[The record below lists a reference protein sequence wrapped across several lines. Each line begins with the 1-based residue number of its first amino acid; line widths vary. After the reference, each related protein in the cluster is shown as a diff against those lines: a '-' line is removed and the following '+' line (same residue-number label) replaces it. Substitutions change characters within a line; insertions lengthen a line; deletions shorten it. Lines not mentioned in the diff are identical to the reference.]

1 MLCIFALYFTD
12 SEQQEMFN
20 EDYIDPWSDIP
31 AIHLSFLIKQFIP
44 LKATIKNA
52 DSMCHQA
59 FAIESST
66 DEFMSQKSSAVQ
78 HTAIGDVVEG
88 LFASSL
94 DNHGQPESQLYGEW
108 GDVGI
113 ICSLCTCIAYPKN
126 MMNEG
131 TIGLLDLT
139 VDNDH
144 THPGYVRLLARY
156 PDTWDLETNSKSTKT
171 LYIPNTHKRFKESEA
186 TKRFKDQYANHNPAI
201 VYLFERTF
209 SGIFSPFWP
218 EEASA
223 WRRRSRDAGW
233 PSPGLI
239 DSIVSEGVYYIS
251 LPHTNSS
258 NPGIEFQTCFSVAER
273 RLANEGL
280 SKDQRYCFIVFKA
293 LVSHALMGNE
303 LINSTH
309 LKSIFFGACEQ
320 IPEQYW
326 TSRLGGC
333 ILYMM
338 DSLIRQLG
346 MGNVPN
352 YFIQANNMI
361 DHLSRDDIEGI
372 LDKIRN
378 LRINPVSSLYSIA
391 YQNMVMNADEIYQQI
406 RFDIDDFHVH
416 RSVRQSVIGSLVP
429 TKIKMAAT
437 YIEANNFDTAIE
449 IIQEAHEDRLMVSTC
464 EDNIP
469 FVAFVTEVTNSF
481 GLSKQWW
488 LCLHA
493 DETLG
498 TTLST
503 DLSLQHNPI
512 PLKELVGIEIG
523 DRYGE
528 LLIPRPLAENLFTF
542 CHDFYLF
549 LSSKHRKKKAVS
561 FLVKGREFFFQLQQV
576 GMLPDDFPCTINT
589 DDHNIANIYKIYKSI
604 VQNFVMTVSSEPL
617 FNFRL
622 DEISQEVQSVCE
634 KVNSEEA
641 YTILALMWK
650 FLGDTEKC
658 NQASCKLEEFAT
670 SQSSH

>member
-1 MLCIFALYFTD
+1 
-12 SEQQEMFN
+12 MFN

-44 LKATIKNA
+44 LKATIKDA

-66 DEFMSQKSSAVQ
+66 DEFMNQKSSAFQ
-78 HTAIGDVVEG
+78 LTAIGDVVEG

-94 DNHGQPESQLYGEW
+94 DNHEQPESQLSGEW
-108 GDVGI
+108 ADVGI

-126 MMNEG
+126 MVNEG
-131 TIGLLDLT
+131 ATDLLDLT

-156 PDTWDLETNSKSTKT
+156 PDTWDLETNSKPTMT
-171 LYIPNTHKRFKESEA
+171 FYIPNTHKRIKESEA
-186 TKRFKDQYANHNPAI
+186 TKCFKDQYANHNPAV
-201 VYLFERTF
+201 VYLFKRTF

-233 PSPGLI
+233 PSLGLI

-280 SKDQRYCFIVFKA
+280 SKEQRYCFIVLKA
-293 LVSHALMGNE
+293 LVSHALMGSE

-326 TSRLGGC
+326 TSRLSGC

-338 DSLIRQLG
+338 DSLIKQLE
-346 MGNVPN
+346 MVNVPN
-352 YFIQANNMI
+352 YFIQTNNMI
-361 DHLSRDDIEGI
+361 DHLSRDQIEGI

-429 TKIKMAAT
+429 TKIKVAAT

-469 FVAFVTEVTNSF
+469 FVAFVTEVTNGF

-493 DETLG
+493 DEKLG

-512 PLKELVGIEIG
+512 PLKEIVGIEIA
-523 DRYGE
+523 DRYSE

-542 CHDFYLF
+542 CHDFYLY
-549 LSSKHRKKKAVS
+549 LSLKHRKKKAVS
-561 FLVKGREFFFQLQQV
+561 FLVKGREFLFQLQQV

-589 DDHNIANIYKIYKSI
+589 DDYSIANIYKIYKSI
-604 VQNFVMTVSSEPL
+604 VQNFVMTMSSEPL
-617 FNFRL
+617 FSFGL
-622 DEISQEVQSVCE
+622 DEISHEVQSLCE
-634 KVNSEEA
+634 KVNSKEA
-641 YTILALMWK
+641 YTVLMHMWK
-650 FLGDTEKC
+650 LLGDTEKC
-658 NQASCKLEEFAT
+658 NQASCKLEEFAMN
-670 SQSSH
+670 QSSH

>member
-1 MLCIFALYFTD
+1 
-12 SEQQEMFN
+12 MFN

-44 LKATIKNA
+44 IKATIKNA

-59 FAIESST
+59 FAIESGT
-66 DEFMSQKSSAVQ
+66 DEFMSHKSSAVQ
-78 HTAIGDVVEG
+78 LTAIGDVVEG
-88 LFASSL
+88 LFASSV
-94 DNHGQPESQLYGEW
+94 DNHGQPASELSGEW
-108 GDVGI
+108 ADVGI
-113 ICSLCTCIAYPKN
+113 ICSPCTCIAYPAK
-126 MMNEG
+126 MVNEG
-131 TIGLLDLT
+131 TIDLSDLT

-156 PDTWDLETNSKSTKT
+156 PDTWDFETNSKASMTF
-171 LYIPNTHKRFKESEA
+171 YIPNTHKRFRESEA

-201 VYLFERTF
+201 VYLFKRTF
-209 SGIFSPFWP
+209 SGIFSPYWP

-223 WRRRSRDAGW
+223 WRHRSRVSGW

-280 SKDQRYCFIVFKA
+280 SKEQRYCFIVFKA

-309 LKSIFFGACEQ
+309 LKSIFFGACEH

-326 TSRLGGC
+326 TSRLSGC

-338 DSLIRQLG
+338 DSLIKELE
-346 MGNVPN
+346 MENLPN

-361 DHLSRDDIEGI
+361 DHLSRDQIEGFI
-372 LDKIRN
+372 DKIRN

-512 PLKELVGIEIG
+512 PLKEIVGIEIA

-542 CHDFYLF
+542 CHDFYLY
-549 LSSKHRKKKAVS
+549 LRLKHRGKKAVS
-561 FLVKGREFFFQLQQV
+561 FLVKGREFLFQLQQV
-576 GMLPDDFPCTINT
+576 GMLSDDFPCTINT
-589 DDHNIANIYKIYKSI
+589 DDFCIANIYKIYKSI
-604 VQNFVMTVSSEPL
+604 VQSFVMTMSSEPL
-617 FNFRL
+617 FNFGL
-622 DEISQEVQSVCE
+622 DEISHEVQSICE

-641 YTILALMWK
+641 YTILTIMWK

-658 NQASCKLEEFAT
+658 NQASCKLDEFVT
-670 SQSSH
+670 SQSAH